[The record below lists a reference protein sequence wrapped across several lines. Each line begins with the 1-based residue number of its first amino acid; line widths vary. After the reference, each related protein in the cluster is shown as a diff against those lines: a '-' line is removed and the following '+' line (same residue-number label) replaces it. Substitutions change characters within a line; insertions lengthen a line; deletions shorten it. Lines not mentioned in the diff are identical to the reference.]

1 MRLARAAALLATLLA
16 VASLWCGALTAHL
29 RDPIERSQCTDAVCP
44 ANDGGLGVG
53 LRVGLQEGLM
63 EGLQEGLGGQG
74 GGVSG
79 ENWLDGA
86 FSSNC
91 SAVTGVGLSASRLE
105 ANWSPFEPGDSQ
117 RSLYDRG
124 LISEDDILEEQA
136 AISTQGFRAS
146 LSLFFPCV
154 TGIMAARGAA
164 KGFVPRGRVG
174 RASALLMG
182 SPRELDP
189 SLDPSRSQR
198 RHTPAVTLSFTLA
211 NALVYMASV
220 FLLGAVASR
229 ASLGDETTLLAAE
242 IAWPGPLMKRA
253 CVSLTPRPFRP
264 PPPTCLTPIRVS
276 PTCQQ
281 NHLSTTPS
289 VDETKTICPHALV
302 SSRCSAPRGARRSS
316 ARAWRRVCSRRSRTT
331 PSYQRSR
338 HSAPNATRRSQL

>member
-1 MRLARAAALLATLLA
+1 
-16 VASLWCGALTAHL
+16 
-29 RDPIERSQCTDAVCP
+29 
-44 ANDGGLGVG
+44 
-53 LRVGLQEGLM
+53 M

-74 GGVSG
+74 GVVSG
-79 ENWLDGA
+79 ENWLNGA

-117 RSLYDRG
+117 RSLYERG
-124 LISEDDILEEQA
+124 LISEDEILEEQA
-136 AISTQGFRAS
+136 AINTQGFRAS

-164 KGFVPRGRVG
+164 KGVVPRGRVG

-182 SPRELDP
+182 SPRELN
-189 SLDPSRSQR
+189 PSRSQR

-220 FLLGAVASR
+220 LLLGGVASR

-264 PPPTCLTPIRVS
+264 PPPHVPHSDSSSPHVS
-276 PTCQQ
+276 TK
-281 NHLSTTPS
+281 PS
-289 VDETKTICPHALV
+289 VNNTICQRKPSVHTR
-302 SSRCSAPRGARRSS
+302 SSLFFVFLGARRLVGRGAPVPERGAASAPGARERRHPTS
-316 ARAWRRVCSRRSRTT
+316 ARAIPLQTRPADRSSHAELPDQRTH
-331 PSYQRSR
+331 R
-338 HSAPNATRRSQL
+338 HGR

>member
-1 MRLARAAALLATLLA
+1 MRVYSLLIICINALIVIMGGCWPHRLARLSPVRLARTAALLAMLLA

-29 RDPIERSQCTDAVCP
+29 RVPIERSQCTDAVCP

-53 LRVGLQEGLM
+53 LRVGLQEGLQEGVM

-74 GGVSG
+74 GVVGGVVSG
-79 ENWLDGA
+79 ENWLHGA

-105 ANWSPFEPGDSQ
+105 ANWSPFELGDSQ

-124 LISEDDILEEQA
+124 LISEDEIFEEQA
-136 AISTQGFRAS
+136 AINTQGFRAS

-164 KGFVPRGRVG
+164 KGVVPRGRVG

-182 SPRELDP
+182 SPRELN
-189 SLDPSRSQR
+189 PSRSQR

-220 FLLGAVASR
+220 LLLGGVASR

-253 CVSLTPRPFRP
+253 CVSLTPRPF
-264 PPPTCLTPIRVS
+264 
-276 PTCQQ
+276 
-281 NHLSTTPS
+281 
-289 VDETKTICPHALV
+289 
-302 SSRCSAPRGARRSS
+302 
-316 ARAWRRVCSRRSRTT
+316 
-331 PSYQRSR
+331 
-338 HSAPNATRRSQL
+338 